1 MRSILR
7 RLFRRHTTAVA
18 YVALFAALGGS
29 AYAAATI
36 TGAGIKD
43 GTVTG
48 RDVKNR
54 SLGANELSAKARES
68 LASRPGRQGAPGPKG
83 DKGAPGPAGPK
94 GETGAKGETGPKG
107 EAGAKGETG
116 PAGPVGP
123 EGAPGPMGP
132 QGPPGPRL
140 PGAISGYSYHT
151 EGHTIG
157 PDDWESWGVDC
168 PAGKRALGG
177 GVAASGQLVGNFL
190 HSAVV
195 SSAPTG
201 PAGTGWSVTYS
212 NDYDAGKVTAYV
224 WVICATVT

>member
-29 AYAAATI
+29 AYAGATI

-54 SLGANELSAKARES
+54 SLGANKLSAKALEL
-68 LASRPGRQGAPGPKG
+68 LASRPGPQGAPGPKG
-83 DKGAPGPAGPK
+83 DKGEPGAPGPAGPK
-94 GETGAKGETGPKG
+94 GEPGAKGDPGPKG
-107 EAGAKGETG
+107 ATG
-116 PAGPVGP
+116 PAGPAGP
-123 EGAPGPMGP
+123 QGAPGPMGP
-132 QGPPGPRL
+132 QGPPGPTL

-151 EGHTIG
+151 AGHTIG
-157 PDDWESWGVDC
+157 PDNWATWGVDC
-168 PAGKRALGG
+168 PSGKRALGG
-177 GVAASGQLVGNFL
+177 GVAASGQLVGNIR

-195 SSAPTG
+195 SSAPSG
-201 PAGTGWSVTYS
+201 AAGTGWSVTYR
-212 NDYDAGKVTAYV
+212 NDFGDGKVTAYV
-224 WVICATVT
+224 WVICATVTF